1 MAYFH
6 GKEVFYK
13 CQSVESLLLPTKSGG
28 VGKTTTTVNLGAGLV
43 RKGKKVLLIDTDP
56 QGDLTTSL
64 GFKNQ
69 DEMEITTKS
78 LMEKVIKEQPIEKNE
93 GILKNNEGL
102 ELIPANIELEALE
115 ASLVS
120 VMNRENILKGY
131 IEQVKDN
138 YDYILIDCKPS
149 LGLLPINALA
159 SADGVIIPVQA
170 QYLPLKGMTQLIQTI
185 QKIKVMINPKLK
197 IDGVLLTIADM
208 QTKLAK
214 ATVEALKSNYGSK
227 IKIYNTI
234 IPMGIKAAEG
244 TVQGKSV
251 YAYDKSSKP
260 AKAYEEF
267 TKEVLKDS
275 ERHRNRHS
283 ECR

>member
-1 MAYFH
+1 MERRF
-6 GKEVFYK
+6 FYK
-13 CQSVESLLLPTKSGG
+13 CQSVESLLLLTKSGG

-102 ELIPANIELEALE
+102 ELVPANIELEALE

-234 IPMGIKAAEG
+234 IPM
-244 TVQGKSV
+244 
-251 YAYDKSSKP
+251 
-260 AKAYEEF
+260 
-267 TKEVLKDS
+267 
-275 ERHRNRHS
+275 
-283 ECR
+283 